1 MMLAHP
7 ANSKHEI
14 EFSFRTPKTAMNI
27 RDYEY
32 KLTLSYNVF
41 SRRGL
46 LFSPS
51 ALPIEKSIM
60 VTTAPVNRQEEHE
73 PIGKA
78 AGPCVMVLF
87 GASGDLTKRK
97 LVPALYNLVK
107 AKLLPKN
114 FAVMGVSFDDLSR
127 EQFRDQVT
135 GFLQQE
141 DHGTEAWE
149 WFTQRLYYQRGD
161 FADPSTYSTLATRL
175 SEVDQDHNTEANYL
189 FYLATAPKYFAQIVR
204 QLGQAGLSRQN
215 DGRWRRVVIEK
226 PFGQDLD
233 SAKALNRDI
242 KAVLAEN
249 QIYRIDHYLG
259 KETVQNIMVF
269 RFDNAIFEP
278 IWNRRYID
286 HVQITNAETVGV
298 EQRGGYF
305 DTAGTLRDMVP
316 NHMMQLL
323 SLTTME
329 PPVSFQ
335 ADAVR
340 NEQAKILRAVQPL
353 DSEDV
358 LHCSVRGQYGEG
370 AIGAERVS
378 AYRSEPGVA
387 AESKT
392 ETFVALKLNIDNWRW
407 AGVPFYIRT
416 GKRLAQRH
424 TEITIQFKRTP
435 FEIFRNAPVHKHT
448 NQLVIQIQPVE
459 AISLSFGAKI
469 PGPVLRVGSVDMSFE
484 YSKYFGADAYTGYEV
499 LLYECMIGDATLF
512 QRADMVEAGWS
523 VVDPVLDVWQA
534 LPPRRFPNYPSGTWG
549 PAESDE
555 LLARDGRHWRK
566 IEP

>member
-1 MMLAHP
+1 MRRQVCGEFEESSKKYPMATAETENQGSESDP
-7 ANSKHEI
+7 A
-14 EFSFRTPKTAMNI
+14 
-27 RDYEY
+27 
-32 KLTLSYNVF
+32 
-41 SRRGL
+41 
-46 LFSPS
+46 
-51 ALPIEKSIM
+51 
-60 VTTAPVNRQEEHE
+60 
-73 PIGKA
+73 GKA
-78 AGPCVMVLF
+78 AGACVMVLF
-87 GASGDLTKRK
+87 GAAGDLTKRK
-97 LVPALYNLVK
+97 LIPALFNLVK
-107 AKLLPKN
+107 ANLLPRD
-114 FAVMGVSFDDLSR
+114 FAVLGVSVDDLTL
-127 EQFRDQVT
+127 EQFRTQVT
-135 GFLQQE
+135 GFLPAG
-141 DHGTEAWE
+141 DRGTEASE
-149 WFTQRLYYQRGD
+149 WFTQRLYYQRGE
-161 FADPSTYSTLATRL
+161 FADPNTYSTVAARL
-175 SEVDQDHNTEANYL
+175 SALDRDLQTAGNYM
-189 FYLATAPKYFAQIVR
+189 FYLATSPKFFGQIVQ
-204 QLGQAGLSRQN
+204 QLGTAGLSHQEN
-215 DGRWRRVVIEK
+215 GRWRRVVIEK
-226 PFGQDLD
+226 PFGHDLD
-233 SAKALNRDI
+233 SAQSLNREI
-242 KAVLAEN
+242 KTVLHEN

-298 EQRGGYF
+298 ELRGGYF

-316 NHMMQLL
+316 NHIMQLL
-323 SLTTME
+323 SLTAME

-358 LHCSVRGQYGEG
+358 LYSSVRGQYGEG
-370 AIGAERVS
+370 SIAGEKVA

-387 AESKT
+387 SGSKT
-392 ETFVALKLNIDNWRW
+392 ETFLALKLNIDNWRW

-435 FEIFRNAPVHKHT
+435 FEIFRNAPVHNHS
-448 NQLVIQIQPVE
+448 NQLVMQIQPVE
-459 AISLSFGAKI
+459 GISLSFGAKV

-484 YSKYFGADAYTGYEV
+484 YTKYFGADAYTGYEV
-499 LLYECMIGDATLF
+499 LLYECMIGDATFF
-512 QRADMVEAGWS
+512 QRADMGEAGWS
-523 VVDPVLDVWQA
+523 IVDPVLDVWQA

-555 LLARDGRHWRK
+555 LLARDGRQWRK

>member
-1 MMLAHP
+1 M
-7 ANSKHEI
+7 
-14 EFSFRTPKTAMNI
+14 
-27 RDYEY
+27 
-32 KLTLSYNVF
+32 
-41 SRRGL
+41 
-46 LFSPS
+46 
-51 ALPIEKSIM
+51 
-60 VTTAPVNRQEEHE
+60 
-73 PIGKA
+73 
-78 AGPCVMVLF
+78 
-87 GASGDLTKRK
+87 RK
-97 LVPALYNLVK
+97 LAPSLYNLVK
-107 AKLLPKN
+107 ANLLPKS
-114 FAVMGVSFDDLSR
+114 FAVVGFAHDDLSVEKFR
-127 EQFRDQVT
+127 EQLTR
-135 GFLQQE
+135 FLPAE
-141 DHGTEAWE
+141 DKDTPAWS
-149 WFTQRLYYQRGD
+149 WFTERLFYVRGG
-161 FADPSTYSTLATRL
+161 FTDPDAYAALKTCLEGIDR
-175 SEVDQDHNTEANYL
+175 DHRTGGNYL
-189 FYLATAPKYFAQIVR
+189 FYLATAPKFFALIAE
-204 QLGQAGLSRQN
+204 QLGAAKLSTEEE
-215 DGRWRRVVIEK
+215 GHWRRVVVEK
-226 PFGQDLD
+226 PFGHDLD
-233 SAKALNRDI
+233 SAKALNRDV

-298 EQRGGYF
+298 ELRGGYF

-316 NHMMQLL
+316 NHIMQLL
-323 SLTTME
+323 SLTAME

-358 LHCSVRGQYGEG
+358 LHSSVRGQYGEG
-370 AIGAERVS
+370 IVGGERVA
-378 AYRSEPGVA
+378 AYRAEPGVA
-387 AESKT
+387 PESKT
-392 ETFVALKLNIDNWRW
+392 ETFLALKLNIDNWRW
-407 AGVPFYIRT
+407 AGVPFYVRT

-448 NQLVIQIQPVE
+448 NQLVMQIQPVE
-459 AISLSFGAKI
+459 GISLSFGAKV

-484 YSKYFGADAYTGYEV
+484 YTKYFGADAYTGYEV
-499 LLYECMIGDATLF
+499 LIYECMIGDATLF

-523 VVDPVLDVWQA
+523 IVDPILDVWQA

-549 PAESDE
+549 PADSDE
-555 LLARDGRHWRK
+555 LLARDGRQWRK